1 MAHLKI
7 DVKDHF
13 QSQEPRYMVAMGDSP
28 KEPLVVIS
36 GREDGNLQRHFLF
49 FLTGIM
55 EIFKH

>member
-1 MAHLKI
+1 
-7 DVKDHF
+7 
-13 QSQEPRYMVAMGDSP
+13 MVAMGDSP